1 MGFGIGPRIGRPGK
15 KLTKKPAEAIPPVE
29 KPVAAEE
36 KVYRPPFSSI
46 ADIMNFFKGNKK

>member
-15 KLTKKPAEAIPPVE
+15 KLTKKPAEATPSVE